1 MHRSLTATLVA
12 LGVFL
17 VWLYALGL
25 RLPYMDQIPVFDA
38 DVTTAA
44 AHMWARIW
52 SDEGPLKIWFATPRS
67 PRSIETPTLAIRTLY
82 ESWPP
87 GAFVPIYVAAKF
99 LGVEPTVPLVNWINT
114 ITHGLIALAA
124 AFAVFNL
131 ALFNRLGSV
140 SSAVLAVGVALPLL
154 LSRGPIYVFSQVYD
168 VVTAVLIYTAIF
180 ILLEVL
186 YYATRTANEQRII
199 GAIQLITIFLAF
211 FVDWLAYN
219 LFAFWIVSR
228 AVAGYLGIEKRLSF
242 RRLIGLAL
250 MPISAFSIYMVW
262 RIFAPGSLASTEG
275 LASSMR
281 QLGLKILQR
290 MNLTDKS
297 PVSGFSDVFF
307 GEMHND
313 YYTTNA
319 FMLIALSALATLVL
333 TAIAFHRSRDAYER
347 RSIFATGSVLVLITI
362 PFYLHMLIL
371 YEHTFIHRWAVTK
384 AMFAYSLT
392 PFALLPISIF
402 TLTRQL
408 VGQPSTEY
416 ESRGF
421 TVISLVLALSGLYC
435 AVGVVRHQNPN
446 LFGRVDRETYLM
458 WDDIRRNTRYED
470 VVVSP
475 VLEANPISVQVG
487 VSYKLVHH
495 ADSFSDVD
503 KLVENVCGNFNV
515 VLALPKGA
523 KLGPFASREPS
534 EVVDT
539 GRIQLLRFS
548 SYQGRAIGCS

>member
-12 LGVFL
+12 LGVLL
-17 VWLYALGL
+17 VWVYALGV

-52 SDEGPLKIWFATPRS
+52 SDEGPLKIWFSTPRS
-67 PRSIETPTLAIRTLY
+67 PRSIEAPTLAMRTLY

-87 GAFVPIYVAAKF
+87 GAFVPIYVVAKF

-114 ITHGLIALAA
+114 ITHGLIALAT

-131 ALFNRLGSV
+131 ALFNRLESV
-140 SSAVLAVGVALPLL
+140 SSAVLAVGVAFPLL
-154 LSRGPIYVFSQVYD
+154 LSRGLIYVFSQVYD
-168 VVTAVLIYTAIF
+168 VVTAVLVYTAIF

-186 YYATRTANEQRII
+186 YYAARTANEQRII
-199 GAIQLITIFLAF
+199 SAIQLVTIFLAF

-219 LFAFWIVSR
+219 LFAFWIISR

-242 RRLIGLAL
+242 RRLIRLAL
-250 MPISAFSIYMVW
+250 LPISAFSIYMIW

-281 QLGLKILQR
+281 LLGIKILQR

-307 GEMHND
+307 GQMHDD
-313 YYTTNA
+313 YYTEHA
-319 FMLIALSALATLVL
+319 FMVTALSASATLLL
-333 TAIAFHRSRDAYER
+333 TAIAFYRSRDAWER

-371 YEHTFIHRWAVTK
+371 YEHTYIHRWAITK
-384 AMFAYSLT
+384 AMFTYSLT

-402 TLTRQL
+402 TLARQL
-408 VGQPSTEY
+408 VGQPSTQREG
-416 ESRGF
+416 RGLTIIALF
-421 TVISLVLALSGLYC
+421 LALSGVYY
-435 AVGVVRHQNPN
+435 AVGVVQYKSPN
-446 LFGRVDRETYLM
+446 LFGRVDRATYLM
-458 WDDIRRNTRYED
+458 WDDIRRNTRYQD

-515 VLALPKGA
+515 VLALPNGA
-523 KLGPFASREPS
+523 NLGAFVSREPS
-534 EVVDT
+534 EVIDT
-539 GRIQLLRFS
+539 GRVRLLRFS
-548 SYQGRAIGCS
+548 TYQGRTAGCS